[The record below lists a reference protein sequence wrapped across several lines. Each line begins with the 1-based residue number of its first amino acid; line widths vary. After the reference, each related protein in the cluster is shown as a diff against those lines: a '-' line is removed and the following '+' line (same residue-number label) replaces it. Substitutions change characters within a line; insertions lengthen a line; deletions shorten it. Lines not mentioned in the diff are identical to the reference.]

1 MQKTLS
7 LLLLLISFRMYAQQ
21 SGAVTGKVLDTK
33 TQAPVPY
40 ASIGLRDTSMKVISG
55 VITNEKGDF
64 EINEIPAGHYKLQ
77 VQYVGYRL
85 FEKDIMIT
93 PEKAKQHLGN
103 LLLERNITD
112 LNEHVV
118 TGEKSQVMLQLDKK
132 VFLVGKDILSQSGS
146 AIDIL
151 DNIPSVTVDAKG
163 VVSIRG
169 NSNVNVLVNGKR
181 SGLTLNNA
189 LEQIPADNIEKIELI
204 TTPSAQ
210 YDAEGSA
217 GIINIVLK
225 KSKDSGFTGQV
236 RVVGGHP
243 NDERVNVNLNYRTGK
258 LNLFSNIGY
267 LYADYIGYYTSSQ
280 SVTDTGVTTLL
291 NMVQHEKR
299 HDDGKVFYLGGD
311 YFINDKNS
319 VTLAFFRNET
329 RDSDKDRLDYSYG
342 DANSTD
348 LKDSTLARSGTSKE
362 NRNYNQLEF
371 NYTHHFEKK
380 DRKLTL
386 DMQYDFWNSD
396 KDWHLDTKK
405 TYPVEKDLS
414 PLRTSSDGSSK
425 DFLIQSDFANPIGEK
440 SKLDLGVKLENRSV
454 VSDYRAETLVA
465 DQWLIY
471 EGINNV
477 LDYDERI
484 GSAYAQFQSKA
495 GKFSYM
501 AGLRAEFTHIEI
513 SDHDNTY
520 NNRKDYNK
528 LFPSLGVSYLLKE
541 STTLQLNF
549 SRRISRPS
557 LQLLYPFVE
566 LTNFNSQYIGN
577 PEMDPA
583 YSNVVQLNLL
593 QHWSKITFHPSIYF
607 QQTKDFIFFYTS
619 RNDNASFITMPV
631 NLEKETRYGVELSG
645 TYDPLKWLQFTAEY
659 NLYGFE
665 QRGEYDRLNFD
676 YSNVSWNTRIGTR
689 VKMIYGFT
697 FQGRYNLVSPQNN
710 SQSHTKSLYYVDLG
724 LSKSFLKDKCVVVF
738 DATNVL
744 NTRKTRVTVKGDNFV
759 FNRVINS
766 NAARYRLSVVY
777 RFNQNSNQSERK
789 EKATNRN

>member
-21 SGAVTGKVLDTK
+21 SGAVTGKILDTK

-40 ASIGLRDTSMKVISG
+40 ASIGLRDTSMKIISG

-64 EINEIPAGHYKLQ
+64 EINEIPAGRYKLQ

-85 FEKDIMIT
+85 FEKDIIIT

-103 LLLERNITD
+103 LLLERNVTD

-118 TGEKSQVMLQLDKK
+118 TGEKSQVMLQMDKK

-210 YDAEGSA
+210 YDAEGAA

-225 KSKDSGFTGQV
+225 KSKNPGFNGQV

-319 VTLAFFRNET
+319 ITLAFFRNET
-329 RDSDKDRLDYSYG
+329 RDSDKDKLDYSYG
-342 DANSTD
+342 NPDSTEP
-348 LKDSTLARSGTSKE
+348 KDSSLFRSGTSKE

-371 NYTHHFEKK
+371 NYTHQFEKK

-405 TYPVEKDLS
+405 TYPLEEDLS

-425 DFLIQSDFANPIGEK
+425 DLLLQSDFANPIGEK
-440 SKLDLGVKLENRSV
+440 SKLDVGVKLENRSV
-454 VSDYRAETLVA
+454 ISDYRAEKLVA

-471 EGINNV
+471 ENINNV

-484 GSAYAQFQSKA
+484 GSAYAQFQSRVA
-495 GKFSYM
+495 KFSYM

-528 LFPSLGVSYLLKE
+528 LFPSAGVSYLLKE
-541 STTLQLNF
+541 NTTLQLNF

-577 PEMDPA
+577 PELDPA
-583 YSNVVQLNLL
+583 YSNVVQLNFL
-593 QHWSKITFHPSIYF
+593 QHWSRITLHPSIYF
-607 QQTKDFIFFYTS
+607 QQTKDFIFFYTY
-619 RNDNASFITMPV
+619 RNNNASFITMPV
-631 NLEKETRYGVELSG
+631 NLDKETRYGIELSG
-645 TYDPLKWLQFTAEY
+645 TYDPLQWLQFTAEY

-665 QRGEYDRLNFD
+665 QRGKYDSQNFD

-710 SQSHTKSLYYVDLG
+710 AQSHTKSLYYVDLG
-724 LSKSFLKDKCVVVF
+724 LSKSFLKDKCAVVF

-777 RFNQNSNQSERK
+777 RFNQNSNQNERK